1 MGALDG
7 CGPAASVRQGGRRLD
22 DSVAIALF
30 VTGLIAAGGLV
41 GLALQRFLPEAY
53 TADRMRDMIGGVVG
67 QLTLLLVLVNGLLI
81 WTAFGVYNTQQ
92 VELQTLVARAL
103 EFDLE
108 MRHFGSEAN
117 PVREILRT
125 DLVWAHEQF
134 WGSDQSRAA
143 SYDASY
149 KAMADMNGALD
160 ALQPKTPAQTGLLAA
175 ARSNYAFI
183 GEQRLLM
190 SLQVTGPVPWPLVY
204 AVTFWSCMMF
214 ASMGL
219 LSKLSPMSVA
229 MLLLGSMSIGLAI
242 FLILDYSSPYTG
254 VIRVSPDPLEQAI
267 LALDKP

>member
-1 MGALDG
+1 MDE
-7 CGPAASVRQGGRRLD
+7 
-22 DSVAIALF
+22 SVAIALF
-30 VTGLIAAGGLV
+30 VTGLIAAGGLA
-41 GLALQRFLPEAY
+41 GLTLQRLLPEAY
-53 TADRMRDMIGGVVG
+53 TSDRIRDMIGGVVG

-81 WTAFGVYNTQQ
+81 WTAYGVYNTQQ

-108 MRHFGSEAN
+108 MRQFGADAN
-117 PVREILRT
+117 SARQILRT

-134 WGSDQSRAA
+134 WGGDQARAA

-149 KAMADMNGALD
+149 KAMADMSAALD
-160 ALQPKTPAQTGLLAA
+160 GLQPKTPAQTSLLAA
-175 ARSNYAFI
+175 ARANYAFI

-190 SLQVTGPVPWPLVY
+190 SLQVTSPVPWPLVY

-242 FLILDYSSPYTG
+242 FLILDYSRPYTG
-254 VIRVSPDPLEQAI
+254 VNRVSPVPLEQAI
-267 LALDKP
+267 LALGAP